1 MAPLKPPSGPASL
14 VCYRPTPSIPQ
25 ILTSEVGRW
34 LLVWVGSIVTLG
46 RGFVVFSCF
55 LLGSSGQRPPI
66 EPDVRFSRI
75 RLPEVVH
82 RVACACR

>member
-1 MAPLKPPSGPASL
+1 MLSTVPATSDLYTRSSL
-14 VCYRPTPSIPQ
+14 AVRRSRQ
-25 ILTSEVGRW
+25 GTSEVGRW

-55 LLGSSGQRPPI
+55 LPGSSGQRPPI

-82 RVACACR
+82 CVACACR